1 MSSCKCGLRAEAIH
15 KHWKRLAHRSRLLRF
30 MTELR
35 HKCVDRWTMWTRY
48 SDVEKKIA
56 ARNWLSSLKSIISP
70 LLKSNN
76 LIIFLL
82 EVIWQLGVARS
93 QFFKFYQSEKKKPHR
108 SNSNVCLTMSNRNFL
123 MNCLINAF
131 LRNKANMI
139 LEDQFPYHYPWPHAS
154 MCLGRALLV
163 FQRFDFLVFQLNGLV
178 KLLRLWHELI

>member
-1 MSSCKCGLRAEAIH
+1 MSSCTCGVRAEAIH

-30 MTELR
+30 MNELR

-48 SDVEKKIA
+48 SDVEKKLA

-93 QFFKFYQSEKKKPHR
+93 QFFKFYQSGKKKPTAEFLNEL
-108 SNSNVCLTMSNRNFL
+108 SN
-123 MNCLINAF
+123 
-131 LRNKANMI
+131 
-139 LEDQFPYHYPWPHAS
+139 
-154 MCLGRALLV
+154 
-163 FQRFDFLVFQLNGLV
+163 QRFLTAQSQHDPWRSISLSLSLTTRKHVSGQGLTCFPT
-178 KLLRLWHELI
+178 LWFSRLSVERLGWASSSLTWAHLEFPHCEI

>member
-1 MSSCKCGLRAEAIH
+1 MRRPLNNVNKVLRC
-15 KHWKRLAHRSRLLRF
+15 W
-30 MTELR
+30 
-35 HKCVDRWTMWTRY
+35 
-48 SDVEKKIA
+48 KKISCA
-56 ARNWLSSLKSIISP
+56 QLTLQFKLIISP

-76 LIIFLL
+76 LIIFLP

-93 QFFKFYQSEKKKPHR
+93 QFFKFYQSEKKKNHR
-108 SNSNVCLTMSNRNFL
+108 SNSNVCLTMSNRNFW

-131 LRNKANMI
+131 LRHKANMI
-139 LEDQFPYHYPWPHAS
+139 LEDQFHNHYPWPRAS

>member
-1 MSSCKCGLRAEAIH
+1 MSTAEQCEQGTPM
-15 KHWKRLAHRSRLLRF
+15 L
-30 MTELR
+30 
-35 HKCVDRWTMWTRY
+35 
-48 SDVEKKIA
+48 KKKLA

-82 EVIWQLGVARS
+82 EVIGQLGVARS
-93 QFFKFYQSEKKKPHR
+93 QFFKFYQSEKKKKTHR
-108 SNSNVCLTMSNRNFL
+108 SNSNVCLTMRKRNFW

-131 LRNKANMI
+131 LRHKANMI
-139 LEDQFPYHYPWPHAS
+139 LEDQFHHRYPWPRAS